1 MIPTRIGQRVPGG
14 HFAGINRIS
23 NSVYAVVVSLRL
35 SETTLPCKIENSF
48 TPNTQT
54 VNDGLS
60 NTLAM
65 DSNEHPAAQYCLGL
79 EVNKC
84 KDFYLP
90 SMCEL
95 ELCYRNLK
103 PGNSENFIR
112 AGGKLSKPLQYA
124 NGTNLFSIPTG
135 KPYTITDPAQTIVM
149 EFVTSNAGAFDFD
162 DLYWA
167 STEYSSQPRWTVFQV
182 FESGEQGAQLKFF
195 NTRVR
200 AVRRI
205 RIA

>member
-1 MIPTRIGQRVPGG
+1 MIPTRVGQRVPGG
-14 HFAGINRIS
+14 YFAGINRIK
-23 NSVYAVVVSLRL
+23 NSVYAVVVSPR
-35 SETTLPCKIENSF
+35 STETTLQYKTENSF
-48 TPNTQT
+48 TPNTQS

-65 DSNEHPAAQYCLGL
+65 DSNKHPAAQYCLR
-79 EVNKC
+79 VVVDKC
-84 KDFYLP
+84 NDYYLP

-112 AGGKLSKPLQYA
+112 ADSKLRKPLQYA

-149 EFVTSNAGAFDFD
+149 EFVTSNAGAFDID
-162 DLYWA
+162 DLYLA
-167 STEYSSQPRWTVFQV
+167 STEYSSKLLWTVFQY
-182 FESGEQGAQLKFF
+182 FEVGEQSAQLKFF

-205 RIA
+205 LMA

>member
-1 MIPTRIGQRVPGG
+1 MIPTRVGQQVPGG
-14 HFAGINRIS
+14 HFAGINRIK
-23 NSVYAVVVSLRL
+23 NSVYAVVVSPR
-35 SETTLPCKIENSF
+35 STEATLPYKIENSF
-48 TPNTQT
+48 TPNTQS

-65 DSNEHPAAQYCLGL
+65 DSNKHPAAQYCLR
-79 EVNKC
+79 VVVDKC
-84 KDFYLP
+84 NDYYLP

-103 PGNSENFIR
+103 PGNRENFIR
-112 AGGKLSKPLQYA
+112 DNGKLSKPLQYA

-135 KPYTITDPAQTIVM
+135 KPYTITEPSQTIVL

-167 STEYSSQPRWTVFQV
+167 STEFSLIPKLTVFQD
-182 FESGEQGAQLKFF
+182 FEFGNQNAQLKFF

-205 RIA
+205 LIA